1 MNTGPRGGRLK
12 ALLLGLGMVALLEGG
27 LRLVP
32 ILAPPP
38 FTLELARV
46 DDGSEVDRL
55 VEGVAHDEGFHAVLE
70 LADEDVGDGFLDEE
84 ARARATALAVVKE
97 DRIGG
102 PGDCLLEVWRVF
114 KDDVGRFAAKFQS

>member
-12 ALLLGLGMVALLEGG
+12 ALLLGLGVVALLEGG

-46 DDGSEVDRL
+46 DDRSLHAINPAYARRFFA
-55 VEGVAHDEGFHAVLE
+55 GVAG
-70 LADEDVGDGFLDEE
+70 DVPLRGIRMTPRPYIEPAG
-84 ARARATALAVVKE
+84 RA
-97 DRIGG
+97 
-102 PGDCLLEVWRVF
+102 
-114 KDDVGRFAAKFQS
+114 